1 MKIRKS
7 KQTKRFKKTRKFKK
21 TGRSKKNKILKGG
34 HNAVKIYN
42 GTQITPADVESVFN
56 PNSSLLWKIPIRFA
70 FNNNNVDGYGYFPY
84 NQNLYS
90 QYEIWFDS
98 LPAQVHGDVYVPIY
112 KYVEANLPQEN
123 TSHASDAMDVETGL
137 ESIMPMY
144 DYAKNLL
151 AKDSVWDVCIG
162 KGKMCPF
169 SRDLLSR
176 VSRSC
181 CGFIAPALG
190 VVLHYADINNSTI
203 LNNIFNRNLAITMGL
218 NFYSKYTGYGIST
231 EGWNDNCNRWSNNIA
246 EGTNIMTFYGR
257 DRTNNLENCTTY
269 HHFIIYR
276 RGEYCIIIDAWSG
289 AGGQRGEWI
298 RIMKYEHINE
308 ILGEISTTD
317 SYEKTNVLLNKY
329 FIVPHSIS
337 VDNNINK
344 NLQPELLGV
353 GAYNLREWK
362 HAIDTAYTEALAN
375 RVIINGGKIKN
386 F

>member
-21 TGRSKKNKILKGG
+21 TGRSNKNKILKGG
-34 HNAVKIYN
+34 HNAAKVYN
-42 GTQITPADVESVFN
+42 GARITPADVERLFN
-56 PNSSLLWKIPIRFA
+56 PDLGLLWKIPVQFV
-70 FNNNNVDGYGYFPY
+70 VDNGAGYGYAAY
-84 NQNLYS
+84 NQNPVP
-90 QYEIWFDS
+90 QYEILFDS
-98 LPAQVHGDVYVPIY
+98 LPAQVYGDVYVPIY

-151 AKDSVWDVCIG
+151 AKDGVWDVCIG

-169 SRDLLSR
+169 SPDLLSR

-218 NFYSKYTGYGIST
+218 NFYSKYTGYGKSD
-231 EGWNDNCNRWSNNIA
+231 ESWNVNCNRWSNIIA

-257 DRTNNLENCTTY
+257 DRSNDLTKCATY

-289 AGGQRGEWI
+289 GGGQRGEWI
-298 RIMKYEHINE
+298 RIMKYEHINQ
-308 ILGEISTTD
+308 ILININTTT
-317 SYEKTNVLLNKY
+317 SYEKTNVLLNAY

-337 VDNNINK
+337 VNNNIDE
-344 NLQPELLGV
+344 NLQSKLLGV
-353 GAYNLREWK
+353 GAYNLREWN

-375 RVIINGGKIKN
+375 RVIKNGGKIKN